1 MSGLYNL
8 AMTKY
13 REYYQKMVDNNK
25 EVFENF
31 QRLHDRYVLDE
42 EKWQEEFNKEGEKIL
57 LVIQEYENKLCSQ
70 SEKGGYSHFTP
81 KLAEKFREEVRKH
94 FSMIDHIGIRVDV
107 FALKK
112 IKLS

>member
-8 AMTKY
+8 EMTKY
-13 REYYQKMVDNNK
+13 REYYQKMLNNNK
-25 EVFENF
+25 KLFGDF
-31 QRLHDRYVLDE
+31 QRLHDKYVLDE
-42 EKWQEEFNKEGEKIL
+42 ERWQEKFNEEGEKVL
-57 LVIQEYENKLCSQ
+57 NVIREYENKLCSQ

-81 KLAEKFREEVRKH
+81 KLAEKFKEEVRKH
-94 FSMIDHIGIRVDV
+94 FSMIDHIGVKVEV